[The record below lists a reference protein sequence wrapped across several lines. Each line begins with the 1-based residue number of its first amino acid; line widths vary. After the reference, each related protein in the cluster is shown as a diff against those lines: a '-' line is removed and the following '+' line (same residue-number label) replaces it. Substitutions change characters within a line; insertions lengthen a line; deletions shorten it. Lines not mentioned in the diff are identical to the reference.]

1 MATLPGL
8 TSSFYDTPPMRLP
21 SLIALQMLECAARLG
36 SFTRAAAELNVT
48 ESAISRQIQALEERL
63 GVRFFERV
71 RQRVVLTAD
80 GDRYVREIRAELKAI
95 ERATRDLAS
104 RAGGMEVLELAVV
117 PTFATQWLIPR
128 LASFRDEQ
136 PRIVVNIH
144 ARPEPFHFADSVFDA
159 AIYFGDRPWEGHA
172 SARLLDEGPSIPVCS
187 PQWLAGRRPRQRA
200 DLLNLPLLHLQSRP
214 EAWPDWFGS
223 DDEAIRRK
231 ARLGPRYDL
240 FTMITRAAI
249 SGLGVA
255 VLPEMMVRSEIETGQ
270 LVALP
275 FADARPGPQP
285 GAYFVSWRQ
294 GKAADD
300 TDLQADK
307 AALFAEW
314 LRRQCQASS

>member
-1 MATLPGL
+1 
-8 TSSFYDTPPMRLP
+8 MRLP

-71 RQRVVLTAD
+71 RQRVVLTPD

-95 ERATRDLAS
+95 ERATKDLAS

-128 LASFRDEQ
+128 LAGFRAEH

-144 ARPEPFHFADSVFDA
+144 ARPEPFHFTDSLFDA
-159 AIYFGDRPWEGHA
+159 AIYFGDGPWDGHP
-172 SARLLDEGPSIPVCS
+172 SAMLLAEGPSIPVCS
-187 PQWLAGRRPRQRA
+187 PQLLQGTRLRRRE
-200 DLLNLPLLHLQSRP
+200 DLLKLPLLHLASRP
-214 EAWPDWFGS
+214 DAWPDWFGG
-223 DDEAIRRK
+223 DDETIRRR

-240 FTMITRAAI
+240 FTMVTGAAI
-249 SGLGVA
+249 CGLGIA
-255 VLPEMMVRSEIETGQ
+255 VLPEMMVRSEIGNGQ

-275 FADARPGPQP
+275 FADAPAAGGS
-285 GAYFVSWRQ
+285 GAYFLTYRQ
-294 GKAADD
+294 PRPDGQDRDKTAQFAD
-300 TDLQADK
+300 
-307 AALFAEW
+307 W
-314 LRRQCQASS
+314 LLRQWEAASS

>member
-1 MATLPGL
+1 MGGTSVPQWQPPASPPEYRL
-8 TSSFYDTPPMRLP
+8 TMRLP
-21 SLIALQMLECAARLG
+21 SLIALQMLESAARLG

-48 ESAISRQIQALEERL
+48 ESAISRQIQALEARL

-71 RQRVVLTAD
+71 KQRVALTAD

-128 LASFRDEQ
+128 LAGFRDDH
-136 PRIVVNIH
+136 PRIVVNVH

-159 AIYFGDRPWEGHA
+159 AIYFGERPWEGHA
-172 SARLLDEGPSIPVCS
+172 SARLLDEGRSIAVCS
-187 PQWLAGRRPRQRA
+187 PQLLAGQPVRRRE
-200 DLLNLPLLHLQSRP
+200 DLLKLPRLHLQSRP
-214 EAWPDWFGS
+214 EAWPDWFGG
-223 DDEAIRRK
+223 DDEAIRRQ

-240 FTMITRAAI
+240 FSMITRAAA

-255 VLPEMMVRSEIETGQ
+255 VLPEMMVRAEIDAGQ

-275 FADARPGPQP
+275 FADAAPGRPS
-285 GAYFVSWRQ
+285 GAYFVTWRA
-294 GKAADD
+294 GNERAERFAD
-300 TDLQADK
+300 
-307 AALFAEW
+307 W
-314 LRRQCQASS
+314 LRHQCAAST